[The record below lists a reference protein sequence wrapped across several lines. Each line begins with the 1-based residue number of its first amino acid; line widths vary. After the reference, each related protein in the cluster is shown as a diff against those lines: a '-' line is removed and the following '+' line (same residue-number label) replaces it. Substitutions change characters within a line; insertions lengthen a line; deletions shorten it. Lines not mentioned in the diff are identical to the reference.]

1 MPSSSLACPVYLRM
15 YQDGSCTRLERVADR
30 WQLTSTGANGAVEC
44 QYQLSGMLAA
54 VQRSVDAMVE
64 RPAKTA
70 WILMS
75 D

>member
-1 MPSSSLACPVYLRM
+1 MASTLACPVYLRV
-15 YQDGSCTRLERVADR
+15 YQDGSRTRLERVADR
-30 WQLTSTGANGAVEC
+30 WQLTSTDAHGAVEC
-44 QYQLSGMLAA
+44 QYQFSGMLAA
-54 VQRSVDAMVE
+54 VQRSVDAMVQ